1 MEYKRIENKI
11 VFRLEMGEGLME
23 STQRIATAENVK
35 LASINGI
42 GACSKIEMG
51 YIDLSI
57 KEYVFKTFEGNLEIL
72 QATGN
77 ITLKDGE
84 PFPHIHISV
93 ANNECKAFGGHL
105 KEATISATAIFCVDS
120 INPSPISNRN
130 TILFSILLYSIFII
144 LKSNQK

>member
-1 MEYKRIENKI
+1 MEYKRIGDKI
-11 VFRLEMGEGLME
+11 VFRLEMGDRLME
-23 STQRIATAENVK
+23 SAQKIAANENVK
-35 LASINGI
+35 LASISGI

-57 KEYVFKTFEGNLEIL
+57 KEYIFKTFEGNMEIL

-93 ANNECKAFGGHL
+93 ANEECKAFGGHL
-105 KEATISATAIFCVDS
+105 NEATISATFEGVM
-120 INPSPISNRN
+120 
-130 TILFSILLYSIFII
+130 TIMDHEIAREFNKDLGLALMNVCGI
-144 LKSNQK
+144 K

>member
-11 VFRLEMGEGLME
+11 VFRLEKGDRLIEF
-23 STQRIATAENVK
+23 TQKIATAENVK
-35 LASINGI
+35 MASINGI

-77 ITLKDGE
+77 ITLKNGE

-93 ANNECKAFGGHL
+93 SNDECKAFGGHL
-105 KEATISATAIFCVDS
+105 NEATISATFEGVMQ
-120 INPSPISNRN
+120 
-130 TILFSILLYSIFII
+130 II
-144 LKSNQK
+144 DLEIHREFNEDLGLSLMNVCGIK

>member
-1 MEYKRIENKI
+1 MGYKRIGNKI
-11 VFRLEMGEGLME
+11 IFRLEMDEGLME
-23 STQRIATAENVK
+23 STQRIATVENVK
-35 LASINGI
+35 LASVNGI

-93 ANNECKAFGGHL
+93 ANEECKAFGGHL
-105 KEATISATAIFCVDS
+105 NEAIISATFEGIMQIMDHE
-120 INPSPISNRN
+120 INREFNEDLGLALMNVCPI
-130 TILFSILLYSIFII
+130 
-144 LKSNQK
+144 K

>member
-1 MEYKRIENKI
+1 MEYKKIENKI

-93 ANNECKAFGGHL
+93 ANDECKALGGHL
-105 KEATISATAIFCVDS
+105 NEATISATFEGVMQIIDHEIHREFNEDLGLALMNVC
-120 INPSPISNRN
+120 PI
-130 TILFSILLYSIFII
+130 
-144 LKSNQK
+144 K

>member
-1 MEYKRIENKI
+1 MEYKKIENKI

-84 PFPHIHISV
+84 PSGTV
-93 ANNECKAFGGHL
+93 GMDHL
-105 KEATISATAIFCVDS
+105 RRNVVD
-120 INPSPISNRN
+120 PDARCG
-130 TILFSILLYSIFII
+130 T
-144 LKSNQK
+144 

>member
-23 STQRIATAENVK
+23 STQKIASAENVK

-51 YIDLSI
+51 YIDLNI

-72 QATGN
+72 HATGN

-93 ANNECKAFGGHL
+93 ADDGCRAFGGHL
-105 KEATISATAIFCVDS
+105 NEATISATFEGVMQ
-120 INPSPISNRN
+120 
-130 TILFSILLYSIFII
+130 II
-144 LKSNQK
+144 DHEIHRKFNEDLGLALMNVCGIK

>member
-1 MEYKRIENKI
+1 MEYKRIEDKI
-11 VFRLEMGEGLME
+11 VFRLEMGEALME
-23 STQRIATAENVK
+23 SVQKIAASENVK
-35 LASINGI
+35 LASISGI

-57 KEYVFKTFEGNLEIL
+57 KDYVFKIFEGNMEIL

-93 ANNECKAFGGHL
+93 ANEECKAFGGHL
-105 KEATISATAIFCVDS
+105 NEATISATFEGVMTIMDHE
-120 INPSPISNRN
+120 INREFNEDLGLALMNVCGI
-130 TILFSILLYSIFII
+130 
-144 LKSNQK
+144 K

>member
-11 VFRLEMGEGLME
+11 VFRLEMGDRLME
-23 STQRIATAENVK
+23 SAQKIAVAENIK

-57 KEYVFKTFEGNLEIL
+57 KEYVFKTFEGNMEIL
-72 QATGN
+72 HATGN

-93 ANNECKAFGGHL
+93 ADDSCRAFGGHL
-105 KEATISATAIFCVDS
+105 NEATISATFEGVMQ
-120 INPSPISNRN
+120 
-130 TILFSILLYSIFII
+130 II
-144 LKSNQK
+144 DHEIHREFNEDLGLALMNVCGIK

>member
-1 MEYKRIENKI
+1 MEYKRIGNKI
-11 VFRLEMGEGLME
+11 IFRLEMDEGLME
-23 STQRIATAENVK
+23 STQRIATVENVK
-35 LASINGI
+35 LASVNGI

-93 ANNECKAFGGHL
+93 ANEECKAFGGHL
-105 KEATISATAIFCVDS
+105 NEAIISATFEGIMQIMDHE
-120 INPSPISNRN
+120 INREFNEDLGLALMNVCPI
-130 TILFSILLYSIFII
+130 
-144 LKSNQK
+144 K

>member
-23 STQRIATAENVK
+23 STQRIATVENVK

-93 ANNECKAFGGHL
+93 ANEECKAFGGHL
-105 KEATISATAIFCVDS
+105 NEAIISATFEGVMQIMDHE
-120 INPSPISNRN
+120 INREFNEDLGLALMNVCPI
-130 TILFSILLYSIFII
+130 
-144 LKSNQK
+144 K

>member
-23 STQRIATAENVK
+23 STQRIATTENVK

-105 KEATISATAIFCVDS
+105 NEATISATFEGVMQIIDHEIHREFNEDLGLALMNVCS
-120 INPSPISNRN
+120 I
-130 TILFSILLYSIFII
+130 
-144 LKSNQK
+144 K

>member
-11 VFRLEMGEGLME
+11 VFRLEMGDFLME
-23 STQRIATAENVK
+23 STQRIAAAENVK

-51 YIDLSI
+51 YLDLSI
-57 KEYVFKTFEGNLEIL
+57 KEYVFKTFEGNMEIL
-72 QATGN
+72 HATGN

-93 ANNECKAFGGHL
+93 SNDECKAFGGHL
-105 KEATISATAIFCVDS
+105 NEATISATFEGVMQ
-120 INPSPISNRN
+120 
-130 TILFSILLYSIFII
+130 II
-144 LKSNQK
+144 DLEIHREFNEDLGLALMKVCGIK

>member
-1 MEYKRIENKI
+1 MEYKRIEDKI
-11 VFRLEMGEGLME
+11 VFRLEMGEALME
-23 STQRIATAENVK
+23 SVQKIAASENVK
-35 LASINGI
+35 LASISGI

-57 KEYVFKTFEGNLEIL
+57 KDYVFKIFEGNMEIL

-93 ANNECKAFGGHL
+93 ANEECKAFGGHL
-105 KEATISATAIFCVDS
+105 NEATISATFEGVMTIMDHE
-120 INPSPISNRN
+120 ISREFNEDLGLALMN
-130 TILFSILLYSIFII
+130 VCGI
-144 LKSNQK
+144 K

>member
-1 MEYKRIENKI
+1 MEYKKIEDKI

-57 KEYVFKTFEGNLEIL
+57 KEYVFKTFKGNLEIL

-93 ANNECKAFGGHL
+93 ANEDCKAFGGHL
-105 KEATISATAIFCVDS
+105 NEAIISATFEGVMQIMDDEIHREFNEDLGLALMNVC
-120 INPSPISNRN
+120 PI
-130 TILFSILLYSIFII
+130 
-144 LKSNQK
+144 K

>member
-1 MEYKRIENKI
+1 MEYKKIENKI

-105 KEATISATAIFCVDS
+105 NEATISATFEGVMQIMDNEIHREFNEDLGLALMNVC
-120 INPSPISNRN
+120 PI
-130 TILFSILLYSIFII
+130 
-144 LKSNQK
+144 K

>member
-11 VFRLEMGEGLME
+11 VFRLEKGDRLME
-23 STQRIATAENVK
+23 STQKIATVENVK

-51 YIDLSI
+51 YFDLNI

-77 ITLKDGE
+77 ITLQDGE

-93 ANNECKAFGGHL
+93 SNDECKAFGGHL
-105 KEATISATAIFCVDS
+105 NEATISATFEGVMQ
-120 INPSPISNRN
+120 
-130 TILFSILLYSIFII
+130 II
-144 LKSNQK
+144 DHEIHREFNEDLGLALMNVCDIK

>member
-11 VFRLEMGEGLME
+11 IFRLEMDEGLME
-23 STQRIATAENVK
+23 STQRIATVENVK

-42 GACSKIEMG
+42 GACSKIEIG

-93 ANNECKAFGGHL
+93 ANEECKAFGGHL
-105 KEATISATAIFCVDS
+105 NEAIISATFEGIMQIMDHE
-120 INPSPISNRN
+120 INREFNEDLGLALMNVCPI
-130 TILFSILLYSIFII
+130 
-144 LKSNQK
+144 K

>member
-11 VFRLEMGEGLME
+11 VFRLEKGDMLME
-23 STQRIATAENVK
+23 STQRIATAENIK

-57 KEYVFKTFEGNLEIL
+57 KEYIFKTFEGNLEIL

-77 ITLKDGE
+77 ITLKNGE

-93 ANNECKAFGGHL
+93 SNDECKAFGGHL
-105 KEATISATAIFCVDS
+105 NEATISATFEGVMQ
-120 INPSPISNRN
+120 
-130 TILFSILLYSIFII
+130 II
-144 LKSNQK
+144 DHEIHREFNEDLGLALMNVCDIK

>member
-11 VFRLEMGEGLME
+11 VFRLEMGEFLME
-23 STQRIATAENVK
+23 STQKIAAAENVK

-93 ANNECKAFGGHL
+93 ANDECKAFGGHL
-105 KEATISATAIFCVDS
+105 NEAFISATFEGVMQIIDYEIHREFNEDLGLALMNVC
-120 INPSPISNRN
+120 PI
-130 TILFSILLYSIFII
+130 
-144 LKSNQK
+144 K

>member
-1 MEYKRIENKI
+1 MEYKKIENKI

-93 ANNECKAFGGHL
+93 ANNECQAFGGHL
-105 KEATISATAIFCVDS
+105 NEATISATFEGVMQ
-120 INPSPISNRN
+120 
-130 TILFSILLYSIFII
+130 II
-144 LKSNQK
+144 DHEIHREFNEDLGLALMNVCNIK

>member
-1 MEYKRIENKI
+1 MEYKRIEDKI
-11 VFRLEMGEGLME
+11 VFRLEMGEALME
-23 STQRIATAENVK
+23 SVQKIAANENVK
-35 LASINGI
+35 LASISGI

-57 KEYVFKTFEGNLEIL
+57 KEYIFKTFEGNMEIL

-93 ANNECKAFGGHL
+93 ANEECKAFGGHL
-105 KEATISATAIFCVDS
+105 NEATISATFEGVMTIMDHE
-120 INPSPISNRN
+120 INREFNEDLGLALMNVCGI
-130 TILFSILLYSIFII
+130 
-144 LKSNQK
+144 K

>member
-1 MEYKRIENKI
+1 MEYKRIEDKI
-11 VFRLEMGEGLME
+11 VFRLEMGEALME
-23 STQRIATAENVK
+23 SAQQIAVAENVK
-35 LASINGI
+35 LASISGI

-57 KEYVFKTFEGNLEIL
+57 KEYIFKTFEGNLEIL

-93 ANNECKAFGGHL
+93 ANEECKAFGGHL
-105 KEATISATAIFCVDS
+105 NEAIISATFEGIMQIMDHE
-120 INPSPISNRN
+120 INREFNEDLGLALMNVCPI
-130 TILFSILLYSIFII
+130 
-144 LKSNQK
+144 K

>member
-11 VFRLEMGEGLME
+11 VFRLEKGDRLME
-23 STQRIATAENVK
+23 STQKIATAENVK

-93 ANNECKAFGGHL
+93 ANDECKAFGGHL
-105 KEATISATAIFCVDS
+105 NEATISVTFEGVMQIIDLEIHREFNEDLGLALMNVCS
-120 INPSPISNRN
+120 I
-130 TILFSILLYSIFII
+130 
-144 LKSNQK
+144 K

>member
-1 MEYKRIENKI
+1 MEYKKIEDKI

-57 KEYVFKTFEGNLEIL
+57 KEYVFKTFKGNLEIL

-93 ANNECKAFGGHL
+93 ANEDCKAFGGHL
-105 KEATISATAIFCVDS
+105 NEAIISATFEGVMQIMDHE
-120 INPSPISNRN
+120 INREFNEDLGLALMNVCPI
-130 TILFSILLYSIFII
+130 
-144 LKSNQK
+144 K